1 MYTTKDI
8 KSITVQSVYLIII
21 RMNDNKSYI
30 IDAQEL
36 VDIINKELYLKKC
49 RKSRVSARVDD
60 DLKAKLDGYENEI
73 RGEIGKSKR
82 KSESS
87 NELRNKFSACEL
99 DTIDKIV
106 DEIEKFKE
114 IIGGKC
120 DQGSDLGAAEAT
132 HIPSSQAPAQ
142 ALQVV
147 SPTLSPLES
156 KVSDFISNSFS
167 SNSSNSPNPTD
178 NSIDNPIVIDII
190 DSVISNPSNTPNSTP
205 NSTSISN
212 PSNTPTISDC
222 INTINTDVNTINT
235 GNNSSNRYYS
245 KVDISICN
253 SRCNSDNPSISDTTH
268 IKTVN
273 SSSNS
278 DRSTNSS
285 NRLRDSSRLL
295 SLYLKLLV
303 TTDKFNS

>member
-1 MYTTKDI
+1 MYTTEDI

-60 DLKAKLDGYENEI
+60 DLKAKLDDYESEI
-73 RGEIGKSKR
+73 RDRMSKSKG
-82 KSESS
+82 KSESNS
-87 NELRNKFSACEL
+87 ELRSKFSAGEL
-99 DTIDKIV
+99 DTIDKIIG
-106 DEIEKFKE
+106 EIEKFKE

-120 DQGSDLGAAEAT
+120 DQGSDLGAAEAA
-132 HIPSSQAPAQ
+132 HLPPSQALPQ

-167 SNSSNSPNPTD
+167 SNSPNSPNPTD
-178 NSIDNPIVIDII
+178 NSIDNPIVINII
-190 DSVISNPSNTPNSTP
+190 DSVISTP
-205 NSTSISN
+205 NSTSNSN

-235 GNNSSNRYYS
+235 GNNSSNSYYC
-245 KVDISICN
+245 KIDNNICS

-278 DRSTNSS
+278 DRSTNST
-285 NRLRDSSRLL
+285 NRFKRFIKTIKSIF
-295 SLYLKLLV
+295 K
-303 TTDKFNS
+303 TTRYN

>member
-60 DLKAKLDGYENEI
+60 DLKAKLDDYESEI
-73 RGEIGKSKR
+73 RDRMSKSKG
-82 KSESS
+82 KSESNS
-87 NELRNKFSACEL
+87 ELRSKFSAGEL

-120 DQGSDLGAAEAT
+120 DQGSDLGAVEAA
-132 HIPSSQAPAQ
+132 HLPPPQATQLPT
-142 ALQVV
+142 QVV
-147 SPTLSPLES
+147 SLPLSPLES

-167 SNSSNSPNPTD
+167 SNSPNSPNPTD
-178 NSIDNPIVIDII
+178 NLIDKVTIINSTID
-190 DSVISNPSNTPNSTP
+190 TPN
-205 NSTSISN
+205 SN

-235 GNNSSNRYYS
+235 GNNSSNSYYC
-245 KVDISICN
+245 KIDNNICN

-273 SSSNS
+273 SSSKRVNS
-278 DRSTNSS
+278 SANSTNRFNMFKRFIKTIKSIF
-285 NRLRDSSRLL
+285 
-295 SLYLKLLV
+295 K
-303 TTDKFNS
+303 TTRYN

>member
-60 DLKAKLDGYENEI
+60 DLKAKLDDYESEI
-73 RGEIGKSKR
+73 RDRMSKSKG
-82 KSESS
+82 KSESNS
-87 NELRNKFSACEL
+87 ELRSKFSAGEL

-120 DQGSDLGAAEAT
+120 DQGSDLGAAEAA
-132 HIPSSQAPAQ
+132 HLPLSQALPQ
-142 ALQVV
+142 APQVV
-147 SPTLSPLES
+147 SLPLSPLES

-167 SNSSNSPNPTD
+167 SNSPNSPNPTD

-190 DSVISNPSNTPNSTP
+190 DSVNSTPNSTP
-205 NSTSISN
+205 NSN
-212 PSNTPTISDC
+212 LSNTPTISDC

-235 GNNSSNRYYS
+235 GNNSSNSCLLYTS
-245 KVDISICN
+245 
-253 SRCNSDNPSISDTTH
+253 PSP
-268 IKTVN
+268 
-273 SSSNS
+273 
-278 DRSTNSS
+278 
-285 NRLRDSSRLL
+285 RDA
-295 SLYLKLLV
+295 
-303 TTDKFNS
+303 

>member
-8 KSITVQSVYLIII
+8 ESIIVQSVYLIII
-21 RMNDNKSYI
+21 RMNDNKIYI

-36 VDIINKELYLKKC
+36 VDIINKELYLKKY
-49 RKSRVSARVDD
+49 RNLKLDSEVSD
-60 DLKAKLDGYENEI
+60 DLKAKLDGYESEI
-73 RGEIGKSKR
+73 RDRMSKSKG
-82 KSESS
+82 KSESNS
-87 NELRNKFSACEL
+87 ELRNKFSAGEL
-99 DTIDKIV
+99 DTIDKIIG
-106 DEIEKFKE
+106 EIEKFKE

-120 DQGSDLGAAEAT
+120 DQGSDLGAAEAA
-132 HIPSSQAPAQ
+132 HLPPSQALPQ

-167 SNSSNSPNPTD
+167 SNSPNSPNPTD
-178 NSIDNPIVIDII
+178 NLIDKVTIINSTID
-190 DSVISNPSNTPNSTP
+190 TPNS
-205 NSTSISN
+205 NL
-212 PSNTPTISDC
+212 SNTPTISDC

-245 KVDISICN
+245 KVDISICS

-278 DRSTNSS
+278 DRSTNST
-285 NRLRDSSRLL
+285 NRFKRFIKTIKSIF
-295 SLYLKLLV
+295 K
-303 TTDKFNS
+303 TTRYN

>member
-60 DLKAKLDGYENEI
+60 DLKARLDGYESEI
-73 RGEIGKSKR
+73 RDRMSKCR
-82 KSESS
+82 GKSESS
-87 NELRNKFSACEL
+87 NELRSKFSAGEL

-120 DQGSDLGAAEAT
+120 DQGSDLGAAEAA
-132 HIPSSQAPAQ
+132 HLPPSQALPQ
-142 ALQVV
+142 APQVV

-167 SNSSNSPNPTD
+167 SNSPNSPNPTD
-178 NSIDNPIVIDII
+178 NLIDKVTIINGTID
-190 DSVISNPSNTPNSTP
+190 TPNS
-205 NSTSISN
+205 NL
-212 PSNTPTISDC
+212 SNTPTISDC

-235 GNNSSNRYYS
+235 GNNSSNSYYC
-245 KVDISICN
+245 KIDNNICN

-273 SSSNS
+273 ISSNS
-278 DRSTNSS
+278 ANSTNSS
-285 NRLRDSSRLL
+285 NRFKRFIKAIKSIF
-295 SLYLKLLV
+295 K
-303 TTDKFNS
+303 TTRYN

>member
-36 VDIINKELYLKKC
+36 VNIINKELYLKKYI
-49 RKSRVSARVDD
+49 SRVSARVDD
-60 DLKAKLDGYENEI
+60 DLKARLDGYESEI
-73 RGEIGKSKR
+73 RDRMSKSKG
-82 KSESS
+82 KSESNS
-87 NELRNKFSACEL
+87 ELRSKFSAGEL

-120 DQGSDLGAAEAT
+120 DQGSDLGAAEAA
-132 HIPSSQAPAQ
+132 HLPPSQAPAQ

-167 SNSSNSPNPTD
+167 SNSPNSPNPTD
-178 NSIDNPIVIDII
+178 NSIDNPIVI
-190 DSVISNPSNTPNSTP
+190 NTPIDTP
-205 NSTSISN
+205 IDI
-212 PSNTPTISDC
+212 PINTPTISDC

-278 DRSTNSS
+278 DRSTNST
-285 NRLRDSSRLL
+285 NRFKRFIKTIKSIF
-295 SLYLKLLV
+295 K
-303 TTDKFNS
+303 TTRYN

>member
-49 RKSRVSARVDD
+49 RRFKLNSEVSD
-60 DLKAKLDGYENEI
+60 DLKAKLDGYESEI
-73 RGEIGKSKR
+73 RDRMSKSKG

-87 NELRNKFSACEL
+87 NELRSKFSAGEL

-120 DQGSDLGAAEAT
+120 DQGSDLGAAEAA
-132 HIPSSQAPAQ
+132 HIPSSQALPQ

-167 SNSSNSPNPTD
+167 SNSPNSPNPTD
-178 NSIDNPIVIDII
+178 NLIDKVTIINSTID
-190 DSVISNPSNTPNSTP
+190 TPNS
-205 NSTSISN
+205 NL
-212 PSNTPTISDC
+212 SNTPTISDC

-235 GNNSSNRYYS
+235 GNNSSNSYYC
-245 KVDISICN
+245 KIDNNICN

-273 SSSNS
+273 ISSNS
-278 DRSTNSS
+278 ANSTNSS
-285 NRLRDSSRLL
+285 NRFKRFIKAIKSIF
-295 SLYLKLLV
+295 K
-303 TTDKFNS
+303 TTRYN

>member
-60 DLKAKLDGYENEI
+60 DLKAKLDGYEREI

-82 KSESS
+82 KSESNS
-87 NELRNKFSACEL
+87 ELRSKFSAGEL

-120 DQGSDLGAAEAT
+120 DRGSDLGAAEAA
-132 HIPSSQAPAQ
+132 HLPPPQATQLPT
-142 ALQVV
+142 QVV

-167 SNSSNSPNPTD
+167 SNSPNSPNPTD
-178 NSIDNPIVIDII
+178 NSIDKVTII
-190 DSVISNPSNTPNSTP
+190 NSTIDTP
-205 NSTSISN
+205 IDTPINTS
-212 PSNTPTISDC
+212 TISDC

-278 DRSTNSS
+278 DRSTNST
-285 NRLRDSSRLL
+285 NRFKRFIKAIKSIF
-295 SLYLKLLV
+295 K
-303 TTDKFNS
+303 TTRYN

>member
-60 DLKAKLDGYENEI
+60 DLKAKLDGYESEI
-73 RGEIGKSKR
+73 RDRMSKSKG

-87 NELRNKFSACEL
+87 NELRSKFSAGEL

-120 DQGSDLGAAEAT
+120 DQGSDLGAAEAA
-132 HIPSSQAPAQ
+132 HLPPPQATQLPT
-142 ALQVV
+142 QVV

-156 KVSDFISNSFS
+156 KVSDFISNSFL
-167 SNSSNSPNPTD
+167 SNSPNSPNPTD
-178 NSIDNPIVIDII
+178 NSIDKVTII
-190 DSVISNPSNTPNSTP
+190 NSTIDTP
-205 NSTSISN
+205 IDTPINTS
-212 PSNTPTISDC
+212 TISDC

-235 GNNSSNRYYS
+235 GNNSSNSYYC
-245 KVDISICN
+245 KIDNNICN

-278 DRSTNSS
+278 DRSTNST
-285 NRLRDSSRLL
+285 NRFKRFIKTIKSIF
-295 SLYLKLLV
+295 K
-303 TTDKFNS
+303 TTRYN

>member
-21 RMNDNKSYI
+21 RMNDYKSYI

-36 VDIINKELYLKKC
+36 VNIINKELYLKKYI
-49 RKSRVSARVDD
+49 SRVSARVDD
-60 DLKAKLDGYENEI
+60 DLKARLDGYEREI

-82 KSESS
+82 KSESNS
-87 NELRNKFSACEL
+87 ELRSKFSAGEL

-120 DQGSDLGAAEAT
+120 DQGSDLGAAEAA
-132 HIPSSQAPAQ
+132 HLPPSQALPQ
-142 ALQVV
+142 APQVV

-167 SNSSNSPNPTD
+167 SNSPNSPNPTD
-178 NSIDNPIVIDII
+178 NSIDKVTIINSTID
-190 DSVISNPSNTPNSTP
+190 TPNS
-205 NSTSISN
+205 NL
-212 PSNTPTISDC
+212 SNTPTISDC
-222 INTINTDVNTINT
+222 INTINTINTDVNTINT
-235 GNNSSNRYYS
+235 GNNSSNSYYC
-245 KVDISICN
+245 KIDNNICN

-273 SSSNS
+273 ISSNS
-278 DRSTNSS
+278 ANSTNSS
-285 NRLRDSSRLL
+285 NRFKRFIKAIKSIF
-295 SLYLKLLV
+295 K
-303 TTDKFNS
+303 TTRYN

>member
-60 DLKAKLDGYENEI
+60 DLKAKLDDYESEI
-73 RGEIGKSKR
+73 RDRMSKSKG
-82 KSESS
+82 KSESNS
-87 NELRNKFSACEL
+87 ELRNKFSVCEL

-120 DQGSDLGAAEAT
+120 DQGSDLGAAEAA
-132 HIPSSQAPAQ
+132 HLPLSQALPQ
-142 ALQVV
+142 APQVV

-167 SNSSNSPNPTD
+167 SNSPNSPNPTD
-178 NSIDNPIVIDII
+178 NSIDNPIVI
-190 DSVISNPSNTPNSTP
+190 NTPIDTP
-205 NSTSISN
+205 IDTPINTS
-212 PSNTPTISDC
+212 TISDC

-235 GNNSSNRYYS
+235 GNNSSNSYYC
-245 KVDISICN
+245 KIDNNICN

-273 SSSNS
+273 ISSNS
-278 DRSTNSS
+278 ANSTNSS
-285 NRLRDSSRLL
+285 NRFKRFIKTIKSIF
-295 SLYLKLLV
+295 K
-303 TTDKFNS
+303 TTRYN

>member
-49 RKSRVSARVDD
+49 RRFKLDSEVSD
-60 DLKAKLDGYENEI
+60 DLKARLDGYESEI
-73 RGEIGKSKR
+73 RDRMSKSKG

-87 NELRNKFSACEL
+87 NELRSKFSAGEL

-120 DQGSDLGAAEAT
+120 DQGSDLGAAEAA

-147 SPTLSPLES
+147 SLPLSPLES

-167 SNSSNSPNPTD
+167 SNSLNSPNPTD

-190 DSVISNPSNTPNSTP
+190 DSVNSTSNSTSNSTP
-205 NSTSISN
+205 NSTPISN
-212 PSNTPTISDC
+212 SSNTPTISDC

-245 KVDISICN
+245 KVDISICS

-278 DRSTNSS
+278 DRSTNST
-285 NRLRDSSRLL
+285 NRFKRFIKTIKSIF
-295 SLYLKLLV
+295 K
-303 TTDKFNS
+303 TTRYN

>member
-1 MYTTKDI
+1 MYTTEDI

-49 RKSRVSARVDD
+49 RNFKLDSEVSD
-60 DLKAKLDGYENEI
+60 DLKAKLDGYESEI
-73 RGEIGKSKR
+73 RNRMSKSKG
-82 KSESS
+82 KSESNS
-87 NELRNKFSACEL
+87 ELRIKFSAGEL

-120 DQGSDLGAAEAT
+120 DQGSDLGAAEAA
-132 HIPSSQAPAQ
+132 HLPPSQALPQ
-142 ALQVV
+142 APQVV
-147 SPTLSPLES
+147 SLPLSPLES

-167 SNSSNSPNPTD
+167 SNSPNSPNPTD
-178 NSIDNPIVIDII
+178 NLIDKVTIINSTID
-190 DSVISNPSNTPNSTP
+190 TPNS
-205 NSTSISN
+205 NL
-212 PSNTPTISDC
+212 SNTPTISDC

-273 SSSNS
+273 ISSNS
-278 DRSTNSS
+278 ANSTNSS
-285 NRLRDSSRLL
+285 NRFKRFIKTIKSIF
-295 SLYLKLLV
+295 K
-303 TTDKFNS
+303 TTRYN

>member
-36 VDIINKELYLKKC
+36 VDIINKKIYLKKC
-49 RKSRVSARVDD
+49 RKFRVSARVDD
-60 DLKAKLDGYENEI
+60 DLKARLDGYESEI
-73 RGEIGKSKR
+73 RDRMSKSKR

-87 NELRNKFSACEL
+87 NELRSKFSAGEL
-99 DTIDKIV
+99 DTIDKIIG
-106 DEIEKFKE
+106 EIEKFKE

-120 DQGSDLGAAEAT
+120 DQGSDLGAAEAA
-132 HIPSSQAPAQ
+132 HLPPSQALPQ
-142 ALQVV
+142 APQVV

-156 KVSDFISNSFS
+156 KVSDFISNSLL
-167 SNSSNSPNPTD
+167 SNPINSPNPTD
-178 NSIDNPIVIDII
+178 NSINKVTIINSTIDTPID
-190 DSVISNPSNTPNSTP
+190 TPN
-205 NSTSISN
+205 
-212 PSNTPTISDC
+212 NTPTISDC

-245 KVDISICN
+245 KVDISICS

-273 SSSNS
+273 ISSNS
-278 DRSTNSS
+278 ANSTNSS
-285 NRLRDSSRLL
+285 NRFKRFIKTIKSIF
-295 SLYLKLLV
+295 K
-303 TTDKFNS
+303 TTRYN

>member
-36 VDIINKELYLKKC
+36 VNIINKELYLKKYI
-49 RKSRVSARVDD
+49 SRVSARVDD
-60 DLKAKLDGYENEI
+60 DLKAKLDGYESEI
-73 RGEIGKSKR
+73 RNRMSKSKG
-82 KSESS
+82 KSESNS
-87 NELRNKFSACEL
+87 ELRSKFSAGEL

-114 IIGGKC
+114 IIGSKC
-120 DQGSDLGAAEAT
+120 DQGSDLGAAEAA
-132 HIPSSQAPAQ
+132 HLPPSQALPQ

-147 SPTLSPLES
+147 SLPLSPLES

-167 SNSSNSPNPTD
+167 SNSPNSPNPTD
-178 NSIDNPIVIDII
+178 NSIDNSIVIDII
-190 DSVISNPSNTPNSTP
+190 DSVNSTP
-205 NSTSISN
+205 NSTSTSN

-235 GNNSSNRYYS
+235 GNNSSNSYYC
-245 KVDISICN
+245 KIDNNICN

-273 SSSNS
+273 ISSNS
-278 DRSTNSS
+278 ANSTNSS
-285 NRLRDSSRLL
+285 NRFKRFIKAIKSIF
-295 SLYLKLLV
+295 K
-303 TTDKFNS
+303 TTRYN

>member
-36 VDIINKELYLKKC
+36 VNIINKELYLKKYI
-49 RKSRVSARVDD
+49 SRVSARVDD
-60 DLKAKLDGYENEI
+60 DLKAKLDDYESEI
-73 RGEIGKSKR
+73 RDRMSKSKG
-82 KSESS
+82 KSESNS
-87 NELRNKFSACEL
+87 ELRNKFSAGEL
-99 DTIDKIV
+99 DTIDKIIG
-106 DEIEKFKE
+106 EIEKFKE

-120 DQGSDLGAAEAT
+120 DQGSDLGAAEAA
-132 HIPSSQAPAQ
+132 HFPFSQALPQ

-147 SPTLSPLES
+147 SLTLSPLES

-167 SNSSNSPNPTD
+167 SNSPNSLNPTD
-178 NSIDNPIVIDII
+178 NSIDNPIVI
-190 DSVISNPSNTPNSTP
+190 NTPIDIP
-205 NSTSISN
+205 I
-212 PSNTPTISDC
+212 NTPTISDC

-235 GNNSSNRYYS
+235 GNNSSNSYYC
-245 KVDISICN
+245 KIDNNICS

-278 DRSTNSS
+278 DRSTNST
-285 NRLRDSSRLL
+285 NRFKRFIKTIKSIF
-295 SLYLKLLV
+295 K
-303 TTDKFNS
+303 TTRYN

>member
-36 VDIINKELYLKKC
+36 VDIINKKLYLKKC
-49 RKSRVSARVDD
+49 RRLKLDSEVSD
-60 DLKAKLDGYENEI
+60 DLKAKLDGYEREI
-73 RGEIGKSKR
+73 RDRMSKSKG

-87 NELRNKFSACEL
+87 NELRSKFSAGEL

-114 IIGGKC
+114 IIEGKC
-120 DQGSDLGAAEAT
+120 DQGSDLGAAEAA
-132 HIPSSQAPAQ
+132 HLPLSQALPQ
-142 ALQVV
+142 APQVV

-167 SNSSNSPNPTD
+167 SNSPNSPNPTD
-178 NSIDNPIVIDII
+178 NSIDNPIVINII
-190 DSVISNPSNTPNSTP
+190 DSVNSTPNSTP
-205 NSTSISN
+205 NSTSTSN

-245 KVDISICN
+245 KVDISICS

-273 SSSNS
+273 ISSNS
-278 DRSTNSS
+278 ANSTNSS
-285 NRLRDSSRLL
+285 NRFKRFIKTIKSIF
-295 SLYLKLLV
+295 K
-303 TTDKFNS
+303 TTRYN

>member
-21 RMNDNKSYI
+21 RMNDHKSYI

-36 VDIINKELYLKKC
+36 VNIINKELYLKKW
-49 RKSRVSARVDD
+49 RRFKLDSEVSD
-60 DLKAKLDGYENEI
+60 DLKAKLDGYEREI
-73 RGEIGKSKR
+73 RGEIGKSKG
-82 KSESS
+82 KSESNS
-87 NELRNKFSACEL
+87 ELRNKFSAGEL
-99 DTIDKIV
+99 DTIDKIIG
-106 DEIEKFKE
+106 EIEKFKE
-114 IIGGKC
+114 IIEGKC
-120 DQGSDLGAAEAT
+120 DQGSDLGAAEAA
-132 HIPSSQAPAQ
+132 HLLPSQALPQ
-142 ALQVV
+142 APQVV

-167 SNSSNSPNPTD
+167 SNSPNSPNPTD
-178 NSIDNPIVIDII
+178 NSIDNPIVINII
-190 DSVISNPSNTPNSTP
+190 DSVISTPNSTP
-205 NSTSISN
+205 NSTSTSN

-245 KVDISICN
+245 KVDNNICN

-278 DRSTNSS
+278 DRSTNST
-285 NRLRDSSRLL
+285 NRFKRFIKTIKSIF
-295 SLYLKLLV
+295 K
-303 TTDKFNS
+303 TTRYN

>member
-36 VDIINKELYLKKC
+36 VNIINKELYLKKC
-49 RKSRVSARVDD
+49 RNFKLDSEVSD
-60 DLKAKLDGYENEI
+60 DLKARLDGYESEI
-73 RGEIGKSKR
+73 RDRMSKSKG
-82 KSESS
+82 KSESNS
-87 NELRNKFSACEL
+87 ELRSKFSAGEL

-120 DQGSDLGAAEAT
+120 DQGSDLGAAEAA
-132 HIPSSQAPAQ
+132 HLPPSQALPQ
-142 ALQVV
+142 APQVV

-167 SNSSNSPNPTD
+167 SNSPNSPNPTD
-178 NSIDNPIVIDII
+178 NLIDKVTIINSTIDTPIDIPI
-190 DSVISNPSNTPNSTP
+190 
-205 NSTSISN
+205 
-212 PSNTPTISDC
+212 NTPTISDC

-235 GNNSSNRYYS
+235 GNNSSNSYYC
-245 KVDISICN
+245 KIDNNISSSCCN
-253 SRCNSDNPSISDTTH
+253 NDNPSISDTTH

-278 DRSTNSS
+278 DRSTNST
-285 NRLRDSSRLL
+285 NRFKRFIKTIKSIF
-295 SLYLKLLV
+295 K
-303 TTDKFNS
+303 TTRYN

>member
-36 VDIINKELYLKKC
+36 VNIINKELYLKKC
-49 RKSRVSARVDD
+49 RRFKLDSEVSD
-60 DLKAKLDGYENEI
+60 DLKARLDDYESEI
-73 RGEIGKSKR
+73 RDRMSKSKG

-87 NELRNKFSACEL
+87 NELRSKFSAGEL

-120 DQGSDLGAAEAT
+120 DQGSDLGAAEAA
-132 HIPSSQAPAQ
+132 HLPPPQATQLPT
-142 ALQVV
+142 QVV

-156 KVSDFISNSFS
+156 KVSDFISNSLL
-167 SNSSNSPNPTD
+167 SNPINSPNPTD
-178 NSIDNPIVIDII
+178 NLIDKVTIINSTID
-190 DSVISNPSNTPNSTP
+190 TPNS
-205 NSTSISN
+205 NL
-212 PSNTPTISDC
+212 SNTPTISDC

-253 SRCNSDNPSISDTTH
+253 SRCNNDNPSISDTTH
-268 IKTVN
+268 IKTANSSSKRVN
-273 SSSNS
+273 SSAN
-278 DRSTNSS
+278 STNST
-285 NRLRDSSRLL
+285 NRFKRFIKTIKSIF
-295 SLYLKLLV
+295 K
-303 TTDKFNS
+303 TTRYN

>member
-8 KSITVQSVYLIII
+8 ESIIVQSVYLIII
-21 RMNDNKSYI
+21 RMNDNKIYI

-36 VDIINKELYLKKC
+36 VDIINKELYLKKY
-49 RKSRVSARVDD
+49 RNLKLDSEVSD
-60 DLKAKLDGYENEI
+60 DLKAKLDGYESEI
-73 RGEIGKSKR
+73 RDRMSKSKG
-82 KSESS
+82 KSESNS
-87 NELRNKFSACEL
+87 ELRNKFSAGEL
-99 DTIDKIV
+99 DTIDKIIG
-106 DEIEKFKE
+106 EIEKFKE

-120 DQGSDLGAAEAT
+120 DQGSDLGVAEAA
-132 HIPSSQAPAQ
+132 HLPPSQALPQ

-167 SNSSNSPNPTD
+167 SNSPNSPNPTD
-178 NSIDNPIVIDII
+178 NLIDKVTIINSTID
-190 DSVISNPSNTPNSTP
+190 TPNS
-205 NSTSISN
+205 NL
-212 PSNTPTISDC
+212 SNTPTISDC

-245 KVDISICN
+245 KVDISICS
-253 SRCNSDNPSISDTTH
+253 SRCNSDNPSIFDTTH

-278 DRSTNSS
+278 DRSTNST
-285 NRLRDSSRLL
+285 NRFKRFIKTIKSIF
-295 SLYLKLLV
+295 K
-303 TTDKFNS
+303 TTRYN

>member
-30 IDAQEL
+30 IDVQEL

-49 RKSRVSARVDD
+49 RNFKLDSEVSD
-60 DLKAKLDGYENEI
+60 DLKAKLDNYESEI
-73 RGEIGKSKR
+73 RDRMSKSKR
-82 KSESS
+82 KSKSS
-87 NELRNKFSACEL
+87 NELRSKFSAGEL

-106 DEIEKFKE
+106 DEIEKFKK

-120 DQGSDLGAAEAT
+120 DQGSDLGAAEAA
-132 HIPSSQAPAQ
+132 HLPPPQATQLPT
-142 ALQVV
+142 QVV
-147 SPTLSPLES
+147 SLSLSPLES

-167 SNSSNSPNPTD
+167 SNSPNSPNPTD
-178 NSIDNPIVIDII
+178 NSIDNPIVIDSINSI
-190 DSVISNPSNTPNSTP
+190 VATPNSTP
-205 NSTSISN
+205 NSTSTSN

-273 SSSNS
+273 ISSNS
-278 DRSTNSS
+278 ANSTNSS
-285 NRLRDSSRLL
+285 NRFKRFIKAIKSIF
-295 SLYLKLLV
+295 K
-303 TTDKFNS
+303 TTRYN

>member
-36 VDIINKELYLKKC
+36 VNIINKESYLKKYI
-49 RKSRVSARVDD
+49 SRVSARVDD
-60 DLKAKLDGYENEI
+60 DLKAKLDGYESEI
-73 RGEIGKSKR
+73 RDRMSKSKGKSK
-82 KSESS
+82 S
-87 NELRNKFSACEL
+87 NSELRSKFSAGEL
-99 DTIDKIV
+99 DTIDKTV
-106 DEIEKFKE
+106 DEIEEFKE

-120 DQGSDLGAAEAT
+120 DQGSDLGAAEAA
-132 HIPSSQAPAQ
+132 HLPLSQALPQ
-142 ALQVV
+142 APQVV
-147 SPTLSPLES
+147 SLPLSPLES

-167 SNSSNSPNPTD
+167 SNSPNSPNPTD
-178 NSIDNPIVIDII
+178 NSIDNPIVINII
-190 DSVISNPSNTPNSTP
+190 DSVISTP
-205 NSTSISN
+205 NSTSTSN

-222 INTINTDVNTINT
+222 INTINT

-273 SSSNS
+273 TSSNS
-278 DRSTNSS
+278 DRSTNST
-285 NRLRDSSRLL
+285 NRFKRFIKTIKSIF
-295 SLYLKLLV
+295 K
-303 TTDKFNS
+303 TTRYN

>member
-49 RKSRVSARVDD
+49 RRLKLDSEVSD
-60 DLKAKLDGYENEI
+60 DLKAKLDGYESEI
-73 RGEIGKSKR
+73 RDRMSKSKG
-82 KSESS
+82 KSESNS
-87 NELRNKFSACEL
+87 ELRNKFSAGEL

-120 DQGSDLGAAEAT
+120 DQGSDLGAAEAA
-132 HIPSSQAPAQ
+132 HLPPSQALPQ

-167 SNSSNSPNPTD
+167 SNSPNSPNPTD
-178 NSIDNPIVIDII
+178 NSIDNPIVI
-190 DSVISNPSNTPNSTP
+190 NTPIDTP
-205 NSTSISN
+205 IDI
-212 PSNTPTISDC
+212 PINTPTISDC

-278 DRSTNSS
+278 DRSTNST
-285 NRLRDSSRLL
+285 NRFKRFIKTIKSIF
-295 SLYLKLLV
+295 K
-303 TTDKFNS
+303 TTRYN

>member
-8 KSITVQSVYLIII
+8 KSINVQSVYLIII
-21 RMNDNKSYI
+21 RMNDNKSYVI
-30 IDAQEL
+30 GAQEL

-49 RKSRVSARVDD
+49 RRFKLDSEVSD
-60 DLKAKLDGYENEI
+60 DLKARLDGYESEI
-73 RGEIGKSKR
+73 RDRMSKSKG
-82 KSESS
+82 KSESNS
-87 NELRNKFSACEL
+87 ELRSKFSAGEL

-120 DQGSDLGAAEAT
+120 DQGSDLGAAEAA
-132 HIPSSQAPAQ
+132 HLPPSQALPQ

-147 SPTLSPLES
+147 SLPLSPLES

-167 SNSSNSPNPTD
+167 SNSPNSPNPTD
-178 NSIDNPIVIDII
+178 NSIDNPIVI
-190 DSVISNPSNTPNSTP
+190 NTPIDTP
-205 NSTSISN
+205 IDI
-212 PSNTPTISDC
+212 PINTPTISDC

-235 GNNSSNRYYS
+235 GNNSSNSYYC
-245 KVDISICN
+245 KIDNNICS

-278 DRSTNSS
+278 DRSTNST
-285 NRLRDSSRLL
+285 NRFKRFIKTIKSIF
-295 SLYLKLLV
+295 K
-303 TTDKFNS
+303 TTRYN

>member
-60 DLKAKLDGYENEI
+60 DLKAKLDDYESEI
-73 RGEIGKSKR
+73 RDRMSKSKG
-82 KSESS
+82 KSESNS
-87 NELRNKFSACEL
+87 ELRSKFSAGEL
-99 DTIDKIV
+99 DTIDKIIG
-106 DEIEKFKE
+106 EIEKFKE

-120 DQGSDLGAAEAT
+120 DQGSDLGAAEAA
-132 HIPSSQAPAQ
+132 HLPLSQAPAQ

-167 SNSSNSPNPTD
+167 SYSPNSPNPTD
-178 NSIDNPIVIDII
+178 NSIDNPIVI
-190 DSVISNPSNTPNSTP
+190 NTPIDTP
-205 NSTSISN
+205 IDI
-212 PSNTPTISDC
+212 PINTPTISDC

-235 GNNSSNRYYS
+235 GNNSSNSYYC
-245 KVDISICN
+245 KIDNNISSSCCN
-253 SRCNSDNPSISDTTH
+253 NDNPSISDTTH
-268 IKTVN
+268 IKTANSSSKRVN
-273 SSSNS
+273 SSAN
-278 DRSTNSS
+278 STNSS
-285 NRLRDSSRLL
+285 NRFKRFIKAIKSIF
-295 SLYLKLLV
+295 K
-303 TTDKFNS
+303 TTRYN

>member
-1 MYTTKDI
+1 
-8 KSITVQSVYLIII
+8 
-21 RMNDNKSYI
+21 MNDNKSYVI
-30 IDAQEL
+30 GANEL
-36 VDIINKELYLKKC
+36 VNIINKELYLKKYI
-49 RKSRVSARVDD
+49 SRVSARVDD
-60 DLKAKLDGYENEI
+60 DLKAKLDGYESEI
-73 RGEIGKSKR
+73 RDRMSKSKG
-82 KSESS
+82 KSESNS
-87 NELRNKFSACEL
+87 ELRSKFSAGEL

-120 DQGSDLGAAEAT
+120 DQGSDLGAAEAA
-132 HIPSSQAPAQ
+132 HLPPSQALPQ

-167 SNSSNSPNPTD
+167 SNSPNSPNPTD
-178 NSIDNPIVIDII
+178 NSIDKVTIINSTID
-190 DSVISNPSNTPNSTP
+190 TPNS
-205 NSTSISN
+205 NL
-212 PSNTPTISDC
+212 SNTPTISDC

-278 DRSTNSS
+278 DRSTNST
-285 NRLRDSSRLL
+285 NRFKRFIKTIKSIF
-295 SLYLKLLV
+295 K
-303 TTDKFNS
+303 TTRYN

>member
-36 VDIINKELYLKKC
+36 VDIINKKIYLKKC
-49 RKSRVSARVDD
+49 RNLKLDSEVSD
-60 DLKAKLDGYENEI
+60 DLKARLDGYESEI
-73 RGEIGKSKR
+73 RDRMSKSKG

-87 NELRNKFSACEL
+87 NELRSKFSAGEL
-99 DTIDKIV
+99 DTIDKIIG
-106 DEIEKFKE
+106 EIEKFKE
-114 IIGGKC
+114 IIEGKC

-132 HIPSSQAPAQ
+132 HILSSQAPAQ

-167 SNSSNSPNPTD
+167 SYSPNSPNPTD
-178 NSIDNPIVIDII
+178 NSIDNPIVINII
-190 DSVISNPSNTPNSTP
+190 DSVISTPN
-205 NSTSISN
+205 SN

-245 KVDISICN
+245 KVDNNICS

-278 DRSTNSS
+278 DRSTNST
-285 NRLRDSSRLL
+285 NRFKRFIKAIKSIF
-295 SLYLKLLV
+295 K
-303 TTDKFNS
+303 TTRYN

>member
-36 VDIINKELYLKKC
+36 VNIINKELYLKKYI
-49 RKSRVSARVDD
+49 SRVSARVDD
-60 DLKAKLDGYENEI
+60 DLKARLDGYESEI
-73 RGEIGKSKR
+73 RDRMSKSKG

-87 NELRNKFSACEL
+87 NELRNKFSAGEL

-106 DEIEKFKE
+106 GEIEKFKE

-120 DQGSDLGAAEAT
+120 DQGSDLGAAEAA
-132 HIPSSQAPAQ
+132 HIPPPQATQLPT
-142 ALQVV
+142 QVV

-167 SNSSNSPNPTD
+167 SNSPNSPNPTD
-178 NSIDNPIVIDII
+178 NLIDKVTIINSTID
-190 DSVISNPSNTPNSTP
+190 TPNS
-205 NSTSISN
+205 NL
-212 PSNTPTISDC
+212 SNTPTISDC

-235 GNNSSNRYYS
+235 GNNSSNSYYC
-245 KVDISICN
+245 KIDNNICS

-278 DRSTNSS
+278 DRSTNST
-285 NRLRDSSRLL
+285 NRFKRFIKTIKSIF
-295 SLYLKLLV
+295 K
-303 TTDKFNS
+303 TTRYN

>member
-36 VDIINKELYLKKC
+36 VDIINKKIYLKKC
-49 RKSRVSARVDD
+49 RKFRVSARVSD
-60 DLKAKLDGYENEI
+60 DLKAKLDDYESEI
-73 RGEIGKSKR
+73 RDRMSKSKR

-87 NELRNKFSACEL
+87 NELRSKFSAGEL

-132 HIPSSQAPAQ
+132 HILSSQAPAQ

-167 SNSSNSPNPTD
+167 SYSPNSPNPTD
-178 NSIDNPIVIDII
+178 NSIDKPTVIDII
-190 DSVISNPSNTPNSTP
+190 DNVIN
-205 NSTSISN
+205 TSISN
-212 PSNTPTISDC
+212 STSNPNNTPTISDC

-245 KVDISICN
+245 KVDNNICS

-278 DRSTNSS
+278 DRSTNST
-285 NRLRDSSRLL
+285 NRFKRFIKAIKSIF
-295 SLYLKLLV
+295 K
-303 TTDKFNS
+303 TTRYN

>member
-36 VDIINKELYLKKC
+36 VNIINKELYLKKC
-49 RKSRVSARVDD
+49 RRFKLDSELSD
-60 DLKAKLDGYENEI
+60 DLKAKLDNYESEI
-73 RGEIGKSKR
+73 RDRMSKSKG

-87 NELRNKFSACEL
+87 NELRSKFSAGEL

-120 DQGSDLGAAEAT
+120 DQGSDLGAVEAA

-167 SNSSNSPNPTD
+167 SNSPNSPNPTD
-178 NSIDNPIVIDII
+178 NSIDKPTVINII
-190 DSVISNPSNTPNSTP
+190 DSVISTPNSTP
-205 NSTSISN
+205 NSTSTSN
-212 PSNTPTISDC
+212 LSNTPTISDC

-273 SSSNS
+273 ISSNS
-278 DRSTNSS
+278 ANSTNSS
-285 NRLRDSSRLL
+285 NRFKRFIKAIKSIF
-295 SLYLKLLV
+295 K
-303 TTDKFNS
+303 TTRYN

>member
-36 VDIINKELYLKKC
+36 VNIINKELYLKKC

-60 DLKAKLDGYENEI
+60 DLKAKLDDYESEI
-73 RGEIGKSKR
+73 RDRMSKSKG
-82 KSESS
+82 KSESNS
-87 NELRNKFSACEL
+87 ELRSKFSAGEL

-114 IIGGKC
+114 IIEGKC
-120 DQGSDLGAAEAT
+120 DLGSDLGISEAT
-132 HIPSSQAPAQ
+132 HLPLSQAPAQ

-147 SPTLSPLES
+147 SPTLSILES

-167 SNSSNSPNPTD
+167 SYSPNSPNPTD

-190 DSVISNPSNTPNSTP
+190 DSVNSTPNSTP
-205 NSTSISN
+205 NSN
-212 PSNTPTISDC
+212 LSNTSTISDC

-245 KVDISICN
+245 KVDISICS

-273 SSSNS
+273 ISSNS
-278 DRSTNSS
+278 ANSTNSS
-285 NRLRDSSRLL
+285 NRFKRFIKTIKSIF
-295 SLYLKLLV
+295 K
-303 TTDKFNS
+303 TTRYN